1 MCFNTRGFQWILTCY
16 MFVNILPLESDLA
29 LFCFIFIRIF
39 VYFPL
44 EFLHFFSPAF
54 NNIFCH
60 LLYVS
65 LVPYLRD
72 ILALSTY
79 FTLNL
84 FDCWCK
90 LLKISCEQGFHF
102 KSKAFFC
109 LTHNLSFE
117 IKDDLWFCRF
127 VWFWDCCNASDFVL
141 PWNFISEFKFDT
153 TLRSILLLT
162 I

>member
-1 MCFNTRGFQWILTCY
+1 MNISIAWTISNTSFCRMGYICNVLQYSWLPVDTYMLHVRQHFASWIRLGS
-16 MFVNILPLESDLA
+16 I
-29 LFCFIFIRIF
+29 FCFIFIRIF

-60 LLYVS
+60 HLYIS

-102 KSKAFFC
+102 KSKAFF
-109 LTHNLSFE
+109 LLNSQF
-117 IKDDLWFCRF
+117 ILW
-127 VWFWDCCNASDFVL
+127 N
-141 PWNFISEFKFDT
+141 
-153 TLRSILLLT
+153 
-162 I
+162 